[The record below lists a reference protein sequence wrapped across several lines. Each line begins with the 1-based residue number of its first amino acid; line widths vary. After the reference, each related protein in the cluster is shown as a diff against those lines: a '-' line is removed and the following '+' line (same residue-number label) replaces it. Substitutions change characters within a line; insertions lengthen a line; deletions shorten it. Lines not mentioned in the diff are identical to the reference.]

1 MLFAHFSSRIR
12 SLMAGCITLALVGV
26 VSAPF
31 VAHAQ
36 FQGVSLSNPSDLGS
50 VFSGSVDDTFQD
62 IETGVGNAVND
73 GVANLGGGNPIAQG
87 AAQGAAGGIAGAL
100 TCAIGGIG
108 ATVANSFNA
117 VPVSDRV
124 TNAATM
130 AQTEKECTL
139 DAIAFALKEGIIKG
153 ILQGMVTYIN
163 NGFSGGPGYLQDE
176 GQYFDTMQD
185 RQFDEFLNNPNNFS
199 SLCSAW
205 EADVR
210 LAIATE
216 YTTATRGTRPA
227 QLSGTGTGLGSA
239 IDGSNPDTCE
249 ILSDGYAESGEDR
262 TGFWSRFETQ
272 TTNTDGNPV
281 SSYFDIT
288 EQFAQNFE
296 YNVQRELRELQRNE
310 GFFDVTYCDDG
321 SDFYSSLPGSEN
333 TVGSQSCKVTTPGS
347 VINEQ
352 LNQALGSDQR
362 RLELAD
368 EINEVFSALVGQL
381 INSVFSELGLFGTT
395 QRTGGSQSLIDQYAG
410 ETDTL
415 QLAASRADLI
425 NQLNEYETAVTEYI
439 GIKERSASAL
449 LDAREVVFNSMACYE
464 SKYNTWGRIASVG
477 TSNYVIDPEQ
487 VEDVPEEDRERVV
500 FTTSTQVGEG
510 VVDTNVF
517 LTPEQTQQQL
527 DGYMQLLD
535 RVNGYIIELVDDIDR
550 AELNIDQARE
560 YKAQLQYLE
569 QSENP
574 VDAAVASSSIVQ
586 LITEIYGTG
595 GNTVTIE
602 LEDGSFAEVPQD
614 LSEATLLEVYSAAV
628 QGMDVFDNEAATQQ
642 ATGVERATQ
651 DMLEG
656 VQLQNGGRAPGV
668 LDDLAQCQTFDTVYN
683 NSNVEDT
690 ENTDQN

>member
-1 MLFAHFSSRIR
+1 
-12 SLMAGCITLALVGV
+12 
-26 VSAPF
+26 
-31 VAHAQ
+31 
-36 FQGVSLSNPSDLGS
+36 
-50 VFSGSVDDTFQD
+50 
-62 IETGVGNAVND
+62 
-73 GVANLGGGNPIAQG
+73 
-87 AAQGAAGGIAGAL
+87 
-100 TCAIGGIG
+100 
-108 ATVANSFNA
+108 
-117 VPVSDRV
+117 
-124 TNAATM
+124 
-130 AQTEKECTL
+130 
-139 DAIAFALKEGIIKG
+139 
-153 ILQGMVTYIN
+153 
-163 NGFSGGPGYLQDE
+163 
-176 GQYFDTMQD
+176 
-185 RQFDEFLNNPNNFS
+185 
-199 SLCSAW
+199 
-205 EADVR
+205 
-210 LAIATE
+210 
-216 YTTATRGTRPA
+216 
-227 QLSGTGTGLGSA
+227 
-239 IDGSNPDTCE
+239 
-249 ILSDGYAESGEDR
+249 
-262 TGFWSRFETQ
+262 
-272 TTNTDGNPV
+272 
-281 SSYFDIT
+281 
-288 EQFAQNFE
+288 
-296 YNVQRELRELQRNE
+296 
-310 GFFDVTYCDDG
+310 
-321 SDFYSSLPGSEN
+321 
-333 TVGSQSCKVTTPGS
+333 
-347 VINEQ
+347 
-352 LNQALGSDQR
+352 
-362 RLELAD
+362 
-368 EINEVFSALVGQL
+368 
-381 INSVFSELGLFGTT
+381 
-395 QRTGGSQSLIDQYAG
+395 
-410 ETDTL
+410 
-415 QLAASRADLI
+415 LI